1 MNKIRYT
8 LLLIFIICAFNVVF
22 GTEGDS
28 ITHWDTAGDD
38 VTSPYGITTDGNYI
52 WISDTSEDEVYK
64 YTMAGVYTE
73 VHWDTAGDGVN
84 YPRGIATNGDYIWI
98 SDPDDDE
105 VYKFEGDAP
114 VIVPSINSSF
124 SLNSNGD
131 WKFAGGT
138 LKILQ

>member
-22 GTEGDS
+22 GTEGDY
-28 ITHWDTAGDD
+28 ITYWDIGADG
-38 VTSPYGITTDGNYI
+38 VNYPYAITTDGNYI
-52 WISDTSEDEVYK
+52 WISDTGDDEVYK

-73 VHWDTAGDGVN
+73 VHWDTAGDGAD
-84 YPRGIATNGDYIWI
+84 YSYGITTDGNYIWI
-98 SDPDDDE
+98 SDMSDDE